1 MIKTVGDLLQAL
13 KQNEEQHIR
22 SFMTIPHAPTIGAMY
37 EGATKQLLNMAV
49 FEGLGLTVS
58 SGFIKNSGNEI
69 SRQIDCMVTVGAG
82 TTIPNTD
89 DHVFEV
95 SDVIAIV
102 EVKKNLYGRELED
115 AMDWSRDFQRRIME
129 PPESQRIDLLRD
141 AWRGITGMELPERGK
156 VPTLP
161 YHLEMIYHALVEE
174 FSSPLRIFIGYEGYA
189 NEYTFRKGLIDY
201 LGGLIERGRQD
212 LGGPRSL
219 PDVMIC
225 RQASIFK
232 LNGMPYPGPLREDG
246 FWLYMGSRGI
256 DPLHVLLE
264 FLWTRLSYKF
274 GLSSSIFGEDL
285 VREGVNTL
293 LMMKVMQQ
301 GDRQGWAYEYIE
313 ASEEELNEGILDE
326 PWEPVEV
333 SDIEGFV
340 ILTLGK
346 KQTIREDDPDFVTF
360 ITSKGADPK
369 DVIQSLC
376 KKGLVCNQ
384 EGTIG
389 YLTDECVVI
398 FLPDGRA
405 VAGENKSGRMTKWML
420 KHQAEGTFS

>member
-1 MIKTVGDLLQAL
+1 VIKTVGDLLQVL
-13 KQNEEQHIR
+13 KQKEEKRMR
-22 SFMTIPHAPTIGAMY
+22 SFMPIPHAPTIGAMY

-58 SGFIKNSGNEI
+58 SGFIKNSRNEI
-69 SRQIDCMVTVGAG
+69 SRQIDCMVTVGTG
-82 TTIPNTD
+82 TRIPNTD
-89 DHVFEV
+89 DSVFGV

-102 EVKKNLYGRELED
+102 EVKKNLYGRELEN

-129 PPESQRIDLLRD
+129 PPASQQIDLLRD
-141 AWRGITGMELPERGK
+141 AWRGITGTELPERGK

-161 YHLEMIYHALVEE
+161 YYLEMIYHALVEE
-174 FSSPLRIFIGYEGYA
+174 FSSPLRVFIGYEGYV
-189 NEYTFRKGLIDY
+189 NEYGFRKGLIDY

-212 LGGPRSL
+212 LGGHRSL

-225 RQASIFK
+225 RDASIFK

-246 FWLYMGSRGI
+246 FWLYMGSRGV

-274 GLSSSIFGEDL
+274 VISSNIFGEDI

-293 LMMKVMQQ
+293 LMMKVVQQ
-301 GDRQGWAYEYIE
+301 GDRGGWAYEYIE
-313 ASEEELNEGILDE
+313 APEEKLNEGILDE
-326 PWEPVEV
+326 PWEPAEV

-340 ILTLGK
+340 LLTLYK
-346 KQTIREDDPDFVTF
+346 KQTIREDDPDFVSF

-369 DVIQSLC
+369 NVIDSLC
-376 KKGLVCNQ
+376 KKGLIYHQ
-384 EGTIG
+384 DGIIG

-405 VAGENKSGRMTKWML
+405 VAGENKSGRMGRWML
-420 KHQAEGTFS
+420 KHQAEGTSS